1 MSADVFR
8 LFFVLVCVSP
18 IVVKIT
24 ALEAYVCISLLKHK
38 LAKNTL
44 TYLGVANVVS
54 HLEGGPTYKFLFLG
68 RRKLRTH

>member
-1 MSADVFR
+1 MLQSGCKAMLTDVLR

-44 TYLGVANVVS
+44 TYLELASVVS
-54 HLEGGPTYKFLFLG
+54 HLEGKS
-68 RRKLRTH
+68 